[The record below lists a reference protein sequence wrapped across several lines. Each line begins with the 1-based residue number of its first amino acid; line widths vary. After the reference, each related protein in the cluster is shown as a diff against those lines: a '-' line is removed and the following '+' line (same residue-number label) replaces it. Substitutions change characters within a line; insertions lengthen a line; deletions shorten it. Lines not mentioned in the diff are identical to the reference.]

1 MFCEEPHTALLEIG
15 FTCFKRICCCG
26 SCGPPLSMGNT
37 CHHHSLCADGE
48 MEEAGTAAHFSGR
61 NTHFMNQALA
71 EDGDLRSSQLA
82 PSDGSTLRVS
92 WGVCD
97 RSLVWSSCCPGVDL
111 LSYQWGLEGGGEGPA
126 LAPQSCLGWRVCRMD
141 LGVERAQRNAGGCP
155 CWWGGCCSSK
165 LGPIG
170 RETIRMN

>member
-1 MFCEEPHTALLEIG
+1 
-15 FTCFKRICCCG
+15 
-26 SCGPPLSMGNT
+26 
-37 CHHHSLCADGE
+37 
-48 MEEAGTAAHFSGR
+48 
-61 NTHFMNQALA
+61 MNQALA

-126 LAPQSCLGWRVCRMD
+126 LAPPVLPGMESLQDGPGGGKGPEKCWRLPLLVGWV
-141 LGVERAQRNAGGCP
+141 L
-155 CWWGGCCSSK
+155 
-165 LGPIG
+165 
-170 RETIRMN
+170 